1 MQTDS
6 AAIRTL
12 LQVYQDLYRAR
23 EVARPDEALKLCVPD
38 GETEMVGT
46 EAVRRGDADWALGH
60 DAGRG
65 GFAPPG
71 PRLSTRSPER
81 GRCCRG
87 ARARRA

>member
-23 EVARPDEALKLCVPD
+23 EVARPDEALKLFVPD

-46 EAVRRGDADWALGH
+46 EAVRRGDAD
-60 DAGRG
+60 
-65 GFAPPG
+65 
-71 PRLSTRSPER
+71 
-81 GRCCRG
+81 
-87 ARARRA
+87 

>member
-23 EVARPDEALKLCVPD
+23 D
-38 GETEMVGT
+38 
-46 EAVRRGDADWALGH
+46 AVRALTERDWRYVLEVELDVAG
-60 DAGRG
+60 GRG
-65 GFAPPG
+65 GFALPG

-81 GRCCRG
+81 G
-87 ARARRA
+87 